1 MMLKKSV
8 FDLVGGFDEK
18 LSDAHYIG
26 IDFCIRVGATGL
38 EIVNEVYVVQ
48 IMDKLIVS
56 EENKQYMAEKWDE
69 VLKLGDPYY
78 NPNFKKDG
86 SFSYDM

>member
-1 MMLKKSV
+1 
-8 FDLVGGFDEK
+8 
-18 LSDAHYIG
+18 
-26 IDFCIRVGATGL
+26 
-38 EIVNEVYVVQ
+38 
-48 IMDKLIVS
+48 MDKLIVS